1 LLETCFLVLAPQFP
15 DRFHALLSLVCRLVL
30 LIGAGVVMV
39 CTRVQQ
45 AELRLQESLLRLEYR
60 IAEVSEAGTKAT

>member
-1 LLETCFLVLAPQFP
+1 
-15 DRFHALLSLVCRLVL
+15 LVL